1 MVDIIEYTKMNN
13 TTKNAD
19 TERFDMENNKYIEEP
34 WTIIESY
41 FKDKHLDTHS
51 YSKNPHKNS
60 FMSAF
65 LQKLRKILMKHMRRY
80 GENENILVRRA
91 FLNWYV
97 YARALVSVLKVVCL
111 SVMCAREGVRKCTCI
126 RECTVMRRNP
136 KVNEFSL
143 TTPHAQR
150 SQSSR
155 IHRPY
160 L

>member
-1 MVDIIEYTKMNN
+1 MFWFVDFFQCACVYAF
-13 TTKNAD
+13 TTRRSSVLDYSGLGGLAGFWQQYLGLAN
-19 TERFDMENNKYIEEP
+19 FLQ
-34 WTIIESY
+34 ES
-41 FKDKHLDTHS
+41 HPCMTTHS

-143 TTPHAQR
+143 TTPHAQG
-150 SQSSR
+150 
-155 IHRPY
+155 
-160 L
+160 